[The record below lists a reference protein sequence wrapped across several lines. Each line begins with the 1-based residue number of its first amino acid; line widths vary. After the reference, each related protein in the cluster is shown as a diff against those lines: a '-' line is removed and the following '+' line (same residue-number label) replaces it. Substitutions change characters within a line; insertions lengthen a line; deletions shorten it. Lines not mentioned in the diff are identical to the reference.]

1 MPSTPRAVEMGAAAG
16 SIFLTPLPPD
26 TAYSRQPSRPSTT
39 SPTAKRGWFDAT
51 TSPTTPPSITSP
63 SATDGT

>member
-1 MPSTPRAVEMGAAAG
+1 MPRTPSAVEIGAAAG
-16 SIFLTPLPPD
+16 SIFRTPLPSD

-39 SPTAKRGWFDAT
+39 SPTAKRECFDAT
-51 TSPTTPPSITSP
+51 TSPTVPPSITSP